1 MNLRQLEAFRAT
13 HLMGSV
19 TRAAEA
25 IHVSQPSVGRLVS
38 DREASVG
45 FLLFEPTPRGLK
57 STPEAKRLFE
67 AVEQSYLGIRQIKA
81 VADAIRN
88 LGAGKISFGMI
99 PSNSGGNDMHFS
111 NDVKISD
118 RSPIRNRGRAQ

>member
-1 MNLRQLEAFRAT
+1 MCFNRVSAALSLIGKLRL
-13 HLMGSV
+13 
-19 TRAAEA
+19 
-25 IHVSQPSVGRLVS
+25 
-38 DREASVG
+38 ASCW
-45 FLLFEPTPRGLK
+45 FERTPRGHK

-99 PSNSGGNDMHFS
+99 PSYSGEMTC
-111 NDVKISD
+111 IS
-118 RSPIRNRGRAQ
+118 QLT